1 MNIDWSKAPEGATH
15 YCKPHGMWHK
25 AAYNPFRVWVWM
37 QDAQDW
43 ELQPKERTDF
53 WFNQGD
59 LSEDS
64 LLERPKKT
72 ITQDV
77 SNRVEQLRSIE
88 SITDVAR
95 SIEAA
100 RQVEATLAERQNQYG
115 DFKDVAHLSQG
126 LQSLLSVG
134 NFSDTQQEA
143 IQMICSK
150 LARLACGDADHVDSW
165 HDIAGYATLVVKD
178 LESGK

>member
-1 MNIDWSKAPEGATH
+1 
-15 YCKPHGMWHK
+15 
-25 AAYNPFRVWVWM
+25 
-37 QDAQDW
+37 
-43 ELQPKERTDF
+43 
-53 WFNQGD
+53 
-59 LSEDS
+59 
-64 LLERPKKT
+64 
-72 ITQDV
+72 V

-88 SITDVAR
+88 
-95 SIEAA
+95 EA
-100 RQVEATLAERQNQYG
+100 RQVEATLAERQGQYG